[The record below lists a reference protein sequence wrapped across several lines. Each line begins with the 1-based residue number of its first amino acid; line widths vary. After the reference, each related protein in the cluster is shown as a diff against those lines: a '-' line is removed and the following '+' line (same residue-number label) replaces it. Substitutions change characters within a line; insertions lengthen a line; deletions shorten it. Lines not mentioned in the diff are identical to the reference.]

1 MRPVKKYNEGGELS
15 NKEFRQ
21 NERFQRKSEKEKKLI
36 RDFAKGDTKKLMAA
50 LEGSEEYMKFLEK
63 RGVAK
68 GLGAAAS
75 LAALSQIVPAAIK
88 LNRRQSTELGGRRNH
103 TG

>member
-1 MRPVKKYNEGGELS
+1 MRSVKKYNEGGGLS

-36 RDFAKGDTKKLMAA
+36 RDFAKGDPKKLMAA
-50 LEGSEEYMKFLEK
+50 LEGSEEYMKFLER

-68 GLGAAAS
+68 GLGAMAG
-75 LAALSQIVPAAIK
+75 LAALSQVIPAAVK
-88 LNRRQSTELGGRRNH
+88 LNRRQSTELGGRRNQ